1 VTGSVRSL
9 LRQASVLTVL
19 CCALAAGPGQAFAQ
33 DPAPEPAPPKSSA
46 PKPEAPPS
54 AKREPAAKPAT
65 RVTPP
70 PAPPPPPPATPP
82 PAAVAPPVVV
92 ARVSQPPAAPTAPTR
107 RDRPVQRREP
117 AKATPKPKPKPNPN
131 RPIKEATPAAL
142 SGLTREEATSP
153 DTLLMVGGLALFFL
167 VLADLVF
174 LTLSTRVLRVR

>member
-1 VTGSVRSL
+1 MTGSGRSWR
-9 LRQASVLTVL
+9 RQASVLLVL
-19 CCALAAGPGQAFAQ
+19 CCSFVFGADQAFAQ

-54 AKREPAAKPAT
+54 AKREPAQKPTT

-82 PAAVAPPVVV
+82 AAAVAQPPPPPVVT
-92 ARVSQPPAAPTAPTR
+92 RVSQPPAAPVR
-107 RDRPVQRREP
+107 RETPVQ
-117 AKATPKPKPKPNPN
+117 KPVKPKPNPKPRPTPN

-142 SGLTREEATSP
+142 PTLSRDEATSP
-153 DTLLMVGGLALFFL
+153 NTLLMVGGLALFVL